1 MWLIRKAMIASV
13 RTACAAGNC
22 SPSLNLADL
31 DHEIAIGKL
40 AHRQSHSIA
49 GLETRRVQHLLRLS
63 EEGHVD
69 HLVHETGRGVV
80 FHDHERIAGPCLE
93 NSRDPVEARPRV
105 DRAPRSPDA
114 GSEAYHE
121 QDEE

>member
-13 RTACAAGNC
+13 GTACAAGNDARRPSPAPGPGC
-22 SPSLNLADL
+22 GAWVGHNPGSPSLDLADL

-40 AHRQSHSIA
+40 AHGQSHSIA

-63 EEGHVD
+63 EEGHID

-80 FHDHERIAGPCLE
+80 IHDHERIAGPC
-93 NSRDPVEARPRV
+93 
-105 DRAPRSPDA
+105 
-114 GSEAYHE
+114 
-121 QDEE
+121 